1 VSAYNDETISFRGA
15 GAIHEFTLVFREGW
29 GHTGSGTVALEVGSY
44 GIDIESDSDAQDEVE
59 PTHAS
64 FTTPRRISFENDLSD
79 EADKDFQ
86 DFKKALDAAWEL
98 TRLINAWSADA
109 ISAAEQREAEEEQRQ
124 RETEEARQKILDE
137 REETMLQELVDERVK
152 VRHKGY
158 KTMCYAVVYVQP
170 LYGEPQRTYKT
181 EDDEEPSGYRARLR
195 YSDQGETRDN
205 GMDSYARLDAKTE
218 KGWRTVWD
226 DGKDDLP
233 DYDRDVKLPKAR
245 PWNGTE

>member
-1 VSAYNDETISFRGA
+1 MKDAILNTEFGPIEISMDGGGFRMLETFLRIPESEDGGASA
-15 GAIHEFTLVFREGW
+15 TLV
-29 GHTGSGTVALEVGSY
+29 VEVPSVKDDPG
-44 GIDIESDSDAQDEVE
+44 ESEISSRRRFWAVDSDKAADISKLFAF
-59 PTHAS
+59 AS
-64 FTTPRRISFENDLSD
+64 QLVGLLN
-79 EADKDFQ
+79 EANS
-86 DFKKALDAAWEL
+86 E
-98 TRLINAWSADA
+98 A
-109 ISAAEQREAEEEQRQ
+109 ISAAEQHEAEEEQRR
-124 RETEEARQKILDE
+124 RETEEARQKVLDE

-158 KTMCYAVVYVQP
+158 KTMCYGTVYVQP
-170 LYGEPQRTYKT
+170 LYGEPQRTYKI

-195 YSDQGETRDN
+195 YSDQGDTRDN

-245 PWNGTE
+245 PWND